1 MLTNTER
8 WYKGIRRKLEEL
20 KHSDYWDS
28 IQLTETEKRIVKKV
42 SVCKSILNVPFDI
55 SEEQIYRTIMFI
67 EQKLEIAKEDAQ
79 LER

>member
-28 IQLTETEKRIVKKV
+28 IQLTETEKRIVKKYQYV
-42 SVCKSILNVPFDI
+42 KVFLMYLLILVKNK
-55 SEEQIYRTIMFI
+55 FI
-67 EQKLEIAKEDAQ
+67 EQLC
-79 LER
+79 L